1 MVFLLIVQMI
11 SPLGQVFA
19 AESGVPANLQA
30 TQTYPGDIRLQWTA
44 VTGANHKVY
53 NVTNGQKTLV
63 GETKYNFL
71 TIKDLAEGSYQF
83 AISAVVSGVESSL
96 STPVSVEVVYPDM
109 QSPANVKVS
118 VTNGNNLYLSW
129 DSVTYATDYHIYQ
142 VIDGQKQLVK
152 TVQSNGFSFTNLPEG
167 TYSYEVSSFNADF
180 GESAT
185 SKISYT
191 LVHPDVQAPAG
202 FTVTVK
208 NGNDLSLRWN
218 ESTFATAYNL
228 YKVENGVKTLVKST
242 PSTTFTITSAPEG
255 QYNFE
260 LVAYSDRF
268 GEGATS
274 SKASLNLEHP
284 EMKAPANVKVNVRNG
299 NDLAI
304 IWDPSEFATAYDVY
318 QIEAGQKKLLGTVT
332 GSQYVLTNKTEGTY
346 AFEVYAVSDRFG
358 KSATASKVEHNLV
371 FPQMQAP
378 TNARTKI
385 VNVSDVGVFWD
396 PAEFATKHYVYE
408 VIDGEDVLLGE
419 TTSRSFTVRKLTEGT
434 HTFKIKSYSD
444 RFGTSVEAAETSAVI
459 DYPELV
465 APALSLQKFD
475 GQNAKLV
482 WNTVSVANYYNVYE
496 IINGKEVFVKKTTG
510 NTIEL
515 SDMETGYHEFAVRAG
530 SDLLGLSELSNTV
543 SFTVLFDILAPKT
556 VSDNSLISW
565 TNKDVTVNLTAT
577 DDKSGLDKTFY
588 LFGTDEGTVERYEGT
603 NFTFTEEG
611 LHTYSFYS
619 IDKSGNKEV
628 LKTELVK
635 IDKTAPTSSVESKT
649 DQLSKRATIKFNVE
663 DELSG
668 PYSAFYSFN
677 GEDFRVGETVIITES
692 GVHTVYFYGMD
703 KAGNKDEI
711 KSVQVTVDGEAPVTE
726 HTILNQQEGQFSVE
740 LNATDDISGVRE
752 TYYSIDGN
760 DFVVGTEFDVIGKGY
775 HKIEYFS
782 VDQVGNVEDIQSFE
796 ILVDDEAPVTTHD
809 VEDKWNNH
817 EVNVTLTATD
827 DASGVKAT
835 YFALGDAEFV
845 EGTTLTISDQG
856 THLVRFY
863 SVDNAGNVE
872 KEKSVE
878 VKIDLQA
885 PVTTHNATNEWAN
898 GEFALELDAK
908 DNLSGV
914 EKTYYSIDGAEFV
927 EGAKFGFPG
936 NGVFTVEYYSVDTAG
951 NVEETKTVQ
960 VKVDDQAPVTTDN
973 VKDQWA
979 TEDVVVELTAND
991 NLSGVK
997 ATYFS
1002 IDGADFAE
1010 GTTLT
1015 VSGEGTHKVA
1025 YYSVDNAGNIE
1036 DVNTVEVKIDLTA
1049 PVTTSNVEE
1058 KWNKEAVTVQL
1069 TATDDLSGVSQTF
1082 YSIDGSEFVEGAEF
1096 VVEGEGIHQVTYY
1109 SKDVAG
1115 NVEEVNTVEVKIDL
1129 TAPELTADFADSFD
1143 LGSEIAFDFESS
1155 DNLSG
1160 IALEI
1165 VTFNGQT
1172 YAKGDKVT
1180 LDTVGEY
1187 TVLVTATDN
1196 AGWETTYEKTISVIA
1211 PPVVEPPVVT
1221 PPVVVNPPAPVEED
1235 NTCSKEEQSGYSFGL
1250 FIGIGHQK
1258 SNNGLHLGQIK
1269 QQYDYKDNNGLHL
1282 GHYKNNYGLVGLVIG
1297 FGFDYDV
1304 NPCEVV
1310 EEVEVVEDS
1319 CLDHDHKGHDLSKGN
1334 GLKLGHYK
1342 NHFDC
1347 SDKNDD
1353 KKNDDKKN
1361 DDKKNN
1367 DKKNDDKKNDDKKSN
1382 NSKEPCKD
1390 KDKKS
1395 YEEPKNNKLPS
1406 YLDYQ
1411 KPVNNSN
1418 NCFTNNY
1425 FDSYQSLFRW

>member
-1 MVFLLIVQMI
+1 MVFLLIVQMV

-19 AESGVPANLQA
+19 AESGVPANVQA

-44 VTGANHKVY
+44 VIGANHKVY

-71 TIKDLAEGSYQF
+71 TVKDLAEGTHQF
-83 AISAVVSGVESSL
+83 AVSAVVSGVESSL
-96 STPVSVEVVYPDM
+96 STPISVEVVFPDM
-109 QSPANVKVS
+109 QSPANLKTS

-129 DSVTYATDYHIYQ
+129 DSVTYATDYRIYQ
-142 VIDGQKQLVK
+142 IVDGQKQLVK

-202 FTVTVK
+202 FTVSVK

-218 ESTFATAYNL
+218 ESTFATSYNL
-228 YKVENGVKTLVKST
+228 YKIENGVKTLVKST
-242 PSTTFTITSAPEG
+242 PSTTFTMTNAPEG

-260 LVAYSDRF
+260 LVGYSDRF
-268 GEGATS
+268 GEGTTS
-274 SKASLNLEHP
+274 SKASLYLEHP
-284 EMKAPANVKVNVRNG
+284 EMKAPANLKVTTRNG

-304 IWDPSEFATAYDVY
+304 IWDPSEFATAYEVY
-318 QIEAGQKKLLGTVT
+318 QIEAGQKKLLATVT
-332 GSQYVLTNKTEGTY
+332 GSQYVLTNMPEGTY
-346 AFEVYAVSDRFG
+346 AFEVHSVSDRFG
-358 KSATASKVEHNLV
+358 KSATASKVEYNLV

-408 VIDGEDVLLGE
+408 VINGEDVLLGE

-444 RFGTSVEAAETSAVI
+444 RFGTSVEAAVTSAVI

-465 APALSLQKFD
+465 APTLSLQTFD

-496 IINGKEVFVKKTTG
+496 IIDGKEVFVKKTTG

-515 SDMETGYHEFAVRAG
+515 SDMTTGYHEFAVRSG

-543 SFTVLFDILAPKT
+543 SFTVLYDILAPKT
-556 VSDNSLISW
+556 VSDNKLISW

-577 DDKSGLDKTFY
+577 DDKSGVEKTFY
-588 LFGTDEGTVERYEGT
+588 LFGTDEGTADRYEGT
-603 NFTFTEEG
+603 NFTFTKEG

-628 LKTELVK
+628 VKTESVK

-649 DQLSKRATIKFNVE
+649 EQLSKRATVTFTVE

-668 PYSAFYSFN
+668 PYSAFYSLDGVN
-677 GEDFRVGETVIITES
+677 FRVGETVIITES

-711 KSVQVTVDGEAPVTE
+711 KSVQVIVDGQAPVTE
-726 HTILNQQEGQFSVE
+726 HTILDQTTEGQLSVE
-740 LNATDDISGVRE
+740 LKATDDISGVRE
-752 TYYSIDGN
+752 TYYSIDGA
-760 DFVVGTEFDVIGKGY
+760 DFIVGSKFDVTGKGY

-817 EVNVTLTATD
+817 EVNVTLSATD

-835 YFALGDAEFV
+835 YYAIGDAEFV
-845 EGTTLTISDQG
+845 EGNTLTISDEG

-885 PVTTHNATNEWAN
+885 PITADNVADEWTN
-898 GEFALELDAK
+898 GEFAMDLDAK

-914 EKTYYSIDGAEFV
+914 EKTFYSIDGAEFV
-927 EGAKFGFPG
+927 EGAKFSFPG
-936 NGVFTVEYYSVDTAG
+936 NGIFTVQYYSVDKAG
-951 NVEETKTVQ
+951 NVEETKTAQ

-979 TEDVVVELTAND
+979 TEDVAVELTADD

-1002 IDGADFAE
+1002 IDGADFTE
-1010 GTTLT
+1010 GTAFT
-1015 VSGEGTHKVA
+1015 VSGEGIHKVA

-1036 DVNTVEVKIDLTA
+1036 DVNTVEVKIDVTA
-1049 PVTTSNVEE
+1049 PVTTSDVED
-1058 KWNKEAVTVQL
+1058 KWNKEAVSVQL
-1069 TATDDLSGVSQTF
+1069 TATDDLSGVAQTF
-1082 YSIDGSEFVEGAEF
+1082 YSIDGSEFVEGVEF
-1096 VVEGEGIHQVTYY
+1096 VVEGEGIHEITYY

-1115 NVEEVNTVEVKIDL
+1115 NIEEVQTAEVKIDL
-1129 TAPELTADFADSFD
+1129 TAPELTADFAGSFD
-1143 LGSEIAFDFESS
+1143 VGSEFAFDFESS

-1160 IALEI
+1160 IASEI

-1187 TVLVTATDN
+1187 SVLITVTDN
-1196 AGWETTYEKTISVIA
+1196 AGWETVYEKTINVVEPPMIVETPVVVE
-1211 PPVVEPPVVT
+1211 PPVVEELPVVT
-1221 PPVVVNPPAPVEED
+1221 PPVVVNPSTPVED
-1235 NTCSKEEQSGYSFGL
+1235 NTCSKEEQYEYGFGL
-1250 FIGIGHQK
+1250 FIGIGK
-1258 SNNGLHLGQIK
+1258 SNNGLHLGQYK
-1269 QQYDYKDNNGLHL
+1269 QQNDNKYNNGLHL
-1282 GHYKNNYGLVGLVIG
+1282 GHYKNFGLYGLFIG
-1297 FGFDYDV
+1297 FGYDV
-1304 NPCEVV
+1304 NPCEEKEDIHV
-1310 EEVEVVEDS
+1310 E
-1319 CLDHDHKGHDLSKGN
+1319 HDHKGHDLTKGN

-1342 NHFDC
+1342 NHFDYDFGFDYDNNKHNC
-1347 SDKNDD
+1347 SDKKEEVKVADT
-1353 KKNDDKKN
+1353 KKQEDNKQ
-1361 DDKKNN
+1361 N
-1367 DKKNDDKKNDDKKSN
+1367 DKKVADNKSSNQNKKK
-1382 NSKEPCKD
+1382 
-1390 KDKKS
+1390 
-1395 YEEPKNNKLPS
+1395 
-1406 YLDYQ
+1406 
-1411 KPVNNSN
+1411 
-1418 NCFTNNY
+1418 
-1425 FDSYQSLFRW
+1425 